1 MYIYIHISIYIDT
14 DIHPMDSSAVL
25 GSIWGYD
32 LGGILYLLRK
42 SFNPWIYILS
52 IYLYIQIFKYRI

>member
-1 MYIYIHISIYIDT
+1 MYIYTHIYIYRDT
-14 DIHPMDSSAVL
+14 DIHPMDPSAVL

>member
-1 MYIYIHISIYIDT
+1 
-14 DIHPMDSSAVL
+14 MDPSAVL

-32 LGGILYLLRK
+32 LGGMLYLLRK

-52 IYLYIQIFKYRI
+52 IFIYTNIQI